1 MQKIKRQVVKKI
13 LKEISS
19 VNQLD
24 LLLYISQYQ
33 NDAGI
38 VNNIFYKDVCLKL
51 KMSPQ
56 TFYNALYSLE
66 RKGFLIVA
74 GRHGV
79 FDIRVIDN
87 YFFNKDHYREGYLDL
102 AKYPFVFSFSFLS
115 QSLTTKKIALKLLLD
130 ITVKKSFKVGIEKIR
145 EWVGCSLKEVNFAI
159 SQLDEF
165 FYISSIDIKE
175 INSSA
180 YKKEGHIMFIFKIKD
195 KTEYKKYKHTNLY
208 KYVEHKI
215 RTIMI
220 QFKINYTTK
229 DLFDIYYLFKSQYKK
244 IPKILSALYH
254 TIKEKGT
261 LEPKLINYIINQ
273 DR

>member
-1 MQKIKRQVVKKI
+1 MQKIKRQVVQKI
-13 LKEISS
+13 LKEVNSI
-19 VNQLD
+19 NQLN
-24 LLLYISQYQ
+24 LLLHISQYQ

-66 RKGFLIVA
+66 KKGFLIVS

-87 YFFNKDHYREGYLDL
+87 YFFNKEHYREGYLDL
-102 AKYPFVFSFSFLS
+102 AKYPFVFSFLFLS
-115 QSLTTKKIALKLLLD
+115 QSLITKKIALKLLLD

-145 EWVGCSLKEVNFAI
+145 EWVGCSLKEANFAI
-159 SQLDEF
+159 SKLGEF
-165 FYISSIDIKE
+165 FHISSVNTKK
-175 INSSA
+175 NSFFA
-180 YKKEGHIMFIFKIKD
+180 YKKEKYTMFIFKIKER
-195 KTEYKKYKHTNLY
+195 TEYKKYTHTNLY
-208 KYVEHKI
+208 KYVEHMI

-220 QFKINYTTK
+220 QFKVNYTTK

-244 IPKILSALYH
+244 IPKILNALYY
-254 TIKEKGT
+254 TIKEKRT

-273 DR
+273 NR